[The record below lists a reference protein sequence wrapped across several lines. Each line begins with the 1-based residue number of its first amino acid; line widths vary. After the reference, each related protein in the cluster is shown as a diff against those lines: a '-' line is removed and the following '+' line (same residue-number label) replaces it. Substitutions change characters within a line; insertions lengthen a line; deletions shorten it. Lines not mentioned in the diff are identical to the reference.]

1 MDAKTQDRAVHEP
14 RVEDDVLV
22 RGRGRYAAD
31 VPLPNQAYA
40 YFVRSPHAFARIVS
54 LDATAAQSASG
65 VLGVLTAKDME
76 GVGNLGRH
84 PPLNGRGGKALILPH
99 RPALATERV
108 MHIGEPVAMVVAD
121 SAAAAQDAAEL
132 VAVEYEALTPVID
145 AREALAPGAPQVW
158 PQAPGNLAV
167 DWPGPAADPEANA
180 RKVDEIFTAAKFV
193 ARIAVM
199 NQRMVVASMEPRGA
213 TASYDAAADI
223 YTLRVCSQGTT
234 AMRDPIAAIMQIPKE
249 RVRVLT
255 DDVGGAFGLKTGPYP
270 EYIAQMVGA
279 KKLGRPIH
287 WMSGRS
293 EAFLSDNQARDI
305 YSEAELALDEKGRF
319 LALRIRNTGNL
330 GAYVG
335 AVGANIPTFNFTRC
349 LPALYDIKH
358 IDMSAR
364 CAFTN
369 TLPTAPYRGA
379 GRPEANYVLERV
391 VEEASRVT
399 GIDPA
404 KLRRRNLIPASAM
417 PYKTAIGTT
426 YDSGDFAPIL
436 DQALALADYDGFKA
450 RRREAKKRGKY
461 RGIGISCMLEHAGGS
476 PIEGAWLTFPGDG
489 TLTVNLNVQS
499 TGQGHA
505 SVFPRLVAERLG
517 LPRDSVTHRHGDS
530 ALDIAG
536 YASVG
541 SRSAMTAGASII
553 KCIGLILEKGKR
565 IAAMALE
572 ASEGDI
578 AYERGH
584 FGVVGTD
591 RRISLFELAARAAD
605 LKKRGAIEE
614 DLDTKTTTETPLSF
628 PNGVHVAEI
637 EIDPDTGQMDIVAYT
652 AVDDCG
658 NTLDAMI
665 VEGQLH
671 GALAQGLGQAL
682 MEQVFYDEG
691 SGQLVTGSFMD
702 YAMPRAAD
710 MPPEIRDALHNVPAT
725 TNPLGVKGVGEAGTT
740 ASIAA
745 VMNAVADALPGGAGA
760 HLDMPV
766 TAARLWEACQRA
778 KADASTGQK
787 LQRG

>member
-349 LPALYDIKH
+349 LPALYDIKQ

-637 EIDPDTGQMDIVAYT
+637 EIDPETGQMDIVAYT

-766 TAARLWEACQRA
+766 TAARLWEACQRVR
-778 KADASTGQK
+778 ADASTGQK